1 MAELNIQIKGR
12 NYAIA
17 CDDGQ
22 EQRVRD
28 LASYVDEKLKAISAA
43 GAGTNESH
51 LLVLTAIVMADEIF
65 DLKDNAA
72 NTNASPLDGL
82 KISESDESDIVEAI
96 DMMAKRINSMA
107 DNLQS
112 V

>member
-22 EQRVRD
+22 EGRVAE
-28 LASYVDEKLKAISAA
+28 LANYVDEKLKAIANA
-43 GAGTNESH
+43 GAGANESH

-65 DLKDNAA
+65 DLKA
-72 NTNASPLDGL
+72 NTNGAPLDGL
-82 KISESDESDIVEAI
+82 KISETDEKDIVEAI
-96 DMMAKRINSMA
+96 DMMSKRINSMA
-107 DNLQS
+107 VNLQN

>member
-22 EQRVRD
+22 EGRVAE
-28 LASYVDEKLKAISAA
+28 LSQYVDEKLKAIAAA
-43 GAGTNESH
+43 GAGANESH

-65 DLKDNAA
+65 DLKANSA
-72 NTNASPLDGL
+72 NTNAAPLDGL
-82 KISESDESDIVEAI
+82 KISETDEKDIVEAI

-107 DNLQS
+107 VNLQN

>member
-22 EQRVRD
+22 EGRVAE
-28 LASYVDEKLKAISAA
+28 LANYVDEKLKAIANA
-43 GAGTNESH
+43 GAGANESH

-65 DLKDNAA
+65 DLKANTA
-72 NTNASPLDGL
+72 NTNGAPLDGL
-82 KISESDESDIVEAI
+82 KISETDEKDIVEAI
-96 DMMAKRINSMA
+96 DMMSKRINSMA
-107 DNLQS
+107 VNLQN

>member
-22 EQRVRD
+22 EGRVAE
-28 LASYVDEKLKAISAA
+28 LATYVDEKLKAIAAA

-65 DLKDNAA
+65 DMKANSA
-72 NTNASPLDGL
+72 NTNAAPLDGL
-82 KISESDESDIVEAI
+82 KISETDENDIVEAI
-96 DMMAKRINSMA
+96 DMMSKRINSMA
-107 DNLQS
+107 VNLQN